1 MHVSVRP
8 LCSAGITP
16 LPRSYGPAPTPF
28 RAAPPVMFFPPGV
41 GRSRSLPVGPPRLLD
56 RSFHARCPQ
65 PPRKARRVLAG
76 CFPTGIRLHPSRQTG
91 HLRLPNEAQ
100 SGSLALRLACS
111 PMPSL
116 RQIDF
121 SIPRLLGYMFEQAIY
136 LVNSFQFTRS
146 ARLLLAHRPSGSG
159 PGVRTRLFGGKP
171 LGFVVILLFR
181 YGGPGN
187 HVLFR

>member
-1 MHVSVRP
+1 MLSVRP
-8 LCSAGITP
+8 LRSTGI
-16 LPRSYGPAPTPF
+16 YPASSLVWASPTPF
-28 RAAPPVMFFPPGV
+28 RPPRRLCIPA
-41 GRSRSLPVGPPRLLD
+41 GRWSLSLPPCRAPRLLD

-65 PPRKARRVLAG
+65 PPRKARRALAC

-91 HLRLPNEAQ
+91 HLRLPNEAE

-136 LVNSFQFTRS
+136 IELLSVHKISQAYPGTPTVRERS
-146 ARLLLAHRPSGSG
+146 RRS
-159 PGVRTRLFGGKP
+159 
-171 LGFVVILLFR
+171 
-181 YGGPGN
+181 
-187 HVLFR
+187 